1 MGKNIIT
8 FIEFLIS
15 IVFICYSI
23 LQHLNL
29 SVWFFVIA
37 ELLYF
42 CITVAEM
49 LFFEKKIQFAVLS
62 VQILLFLYGTYS
74 IIKSEYLSYMYSGY
88 EMHVTFGETAFF
100 ISLAILPINLLILC
114 IFNIIN
120 IVVRKK

>member
-42 CITVAEM
+42 CVTVAEI
-49 LFFEKKIQFAVLS
+49 LFFEKKNTVCR
-62 VQILLFLYGTYS
+62 
-74 IIKSEYLSYMYSGY
+74 
-88 EMHVTFGETAFF
+88 F
-100 ISLAILPINLLILC
+100 ICTNSF
-114 IFNIIN
+114 IF
-120 IVVRKK
+120 VRNVFYNKK